1 MCIHFFRQ
9 PVLCFVKSLEM
20 SGVSDSLVGKK
31 GGNQMIATGQLLSTL
46 NLRVVASMVEAE
58 TTVPFGLLLE
68 NTEFLTF
75 VRKANKIEEVVDWV
89 NENY

>member
-1 MCIHFFRQ
+1 
-9 PVLCFVKSLEM
+9 
-20 SGVSDSLVGKK
+20 
-31 GGNQMIATGQLLSTL
+31 MIATGQLLSSL

>member
-1 MCIHFFRQ
+1 MLL
-9 PVLCFVKSLEM
+9 VKCFVKRCEM
-20 SGVSDSLVGKK
+20 SEVSGSLVRQRK
-31 GGNQMIATGQLLSTL
+31 GAIRMIATGQLLSSL

>member
-1 MCIHFFRQ
+1 
-9 PVLCFVKSLEM
+9 
-20 SGVSDSLVGKK
+20 
-31 GGNQMIATGQLLSTL
+31 MIAIGQLLSSL

-58 TTVPFGLLLE
+58 TTVPYVLLLE

-75 VRKANKIEEVVDWV
+75 VSKADKIEEVIDWV